1 MVVFLK
7 MKFVKNNQSV
17 KLVYKTGNSGTI
29 ELSPEIFVLP
39 GRFMTYLGRFMQKM
53 VLGKILEY
61 NQNK

>member
-1 MVVFLK
+1 

-17 KLVYKTGNSGTI
+17 KIVYKTGISGDYWASWDP
-29 ELSPEIFVLP
+29 L